1 MIEKAYLG
9 LIGLVVLCAT
19 ASMGVAAGGYAVFE
33 VLRPAFGPA
42 GAAGLLALGVLVLLA
57 IILGLIALRGRGGVR
72 GSESSASAKLIQ
84 IAREKPLLA
93 AGAIVLAGVVIA
105 RNPRLVA
112 TAISAFMAG
121 QTTKRS

>member
-19 ASMGVAAGGYAVFE
+19 ASLGVAAGGYAIFE
-33 VLRPAFGPA
+33 LLRPAFGPA
-42 GAAGLLALGVLVLLA
+42 GAAGLLSLAVLLLLA
-57 IILGLIALRGRGGVR
+57 IILGLLALRGRR
-72 GSESSASAKLIQ
+72 GSRATESSAGAKLIQ
-84 IAREKPLLA
+84 LAREKPLLA